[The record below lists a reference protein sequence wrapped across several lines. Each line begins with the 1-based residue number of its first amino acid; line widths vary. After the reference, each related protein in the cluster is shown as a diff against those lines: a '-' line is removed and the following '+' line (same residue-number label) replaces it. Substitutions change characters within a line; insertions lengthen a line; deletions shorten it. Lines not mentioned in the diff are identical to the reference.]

1 MKSFKLQF
9 YDVFLSRPRPEK
21 KKKKKKKKKTS
32 GWGSLYFLCWSID
45 VFVSFLVFV
54 SRLENNLLRD
64 WKTIFCALAFVESSA
79 SATSESTTNY
89 SSSCSASFSP
99 LFPSER
105 TAVNTAAAVHFL
117 LVTMNTR
124 SKTDEKE
131 RIRQRGWRRQGVCR
145 ESRPYFSFEF
155 RFRIMFS
162 YFFPFQFE
170 IKQCAILLPWKLFL
184 SNESRS
190 FCTRLFLFRF
200 INRNRNTAQKEYALN
215 VAVPTL

>member
-1 MKSFKLQF
+1 MLVYRRREPDNSSKYKYKQVGR
-9 YDVFLSRPRPEK
+9 D
-21 KKKKKKKKKTS
+21 
-32 GWGSLYFLCWSID
+32 LYFLCWSID

-54 SRLENNLLRD
+54 SRLENNLLR
-64 WKTIFCALAFVESSA
+64 ARLRRSSA

-99 LFPSER
+99 LFPSKR

-162 YFFPFQFE
+162 YFF
-170 IKQCAILLPWKLFL
+170 
-184 SNESRS
+184 S
-190 FCTRLFLFRF
+190 FS
-200 INRNRNTAQKEYALN
+200 
-215 VAVPTL
+215 V